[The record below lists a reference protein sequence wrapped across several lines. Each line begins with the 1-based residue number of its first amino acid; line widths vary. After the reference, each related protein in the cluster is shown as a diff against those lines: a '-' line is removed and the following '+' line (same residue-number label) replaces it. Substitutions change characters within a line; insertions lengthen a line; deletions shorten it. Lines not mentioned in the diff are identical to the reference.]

1 MSKDKVS
8 SPRETEPK
16 KKTLRGTIRPCT
28 LLLHI
33 KVSDQGHSAVKTA
46 PSPPLTPPCYKNRTQ
61 QNTTVQAEPGTKS
74 GSNKNKTE
82 TRDTTSLHSSIK
94 IATAHRK
101 AVKAR
106 QKGDRG
112 PAVFGGSETAAAS
125 GWLHPLGS
133 AAGTGRGGCE
143 GAMLDLLSLSE
154 VQGTGCM
161 CSWLGKMPQTPFF
174 QREGGTQGEGRGPQS
189 LPRPPHAQQGSQSR
203 DHPSPGRVHGP
214 QEPARLH
221 SQGCIH
227 MA

>member
-1 MSKDKVS
+1 MLMAHAIPTCPTPTTVILLFGIVVS
-8 SPRETEPK
+8 SSATGAISFSLRVAIVRRGVKVLET
-16 KKTLRGTIRPCT
+16 
-28 LLLHI
+28 
-33 KVSDQGHSAVKTA
+33 AVRVA
-46 PSPPLTPPCYKNRTQ
+46 RRRS
-61 QNTTVQAEPGTKS
+61 
-74 GSNKNKTE
+74 
-82 TRDTTSLHSSIK
+82 SLHSSIK

-125 GWLHPLGS
+125 GWLHSLGS
-133 AAGTGRGGCE
+133 VAGTGRGGCK
-143 GAMLDLLSLSE
+143 GAMLDPLSLSE

-174 QREGGTQGEGRGPQS
+174 QQEGETQGEGRGPQS

-203 DHPSPGRVHGP
+203 DHPSPGRVHSP

>member
-1 MSKDKVS
+1 M
-8 SPRETEPK
+8 
-16 KKTLRGTIRPCT
+16 
-28 LLLHI
+28 LLKQLPPH
-33 KVSDQGHSAVKTA
+33 
-46 PSPPLTPPCYKNRTQ
+46 PSPHL
-61 QNTTVQAEPGTKS
+61 AI
-74 GSNKNKTE
+74 KTE
-82 TRDTTSLHSSIK
+82 HNKIPQFRLSQERRVAPTKTRRKHETTSLHSSIK

-125 GWLHPLGS
+125 GWLHSLGS

-143 GAMLDLLSLSE
+143 GAMLDPLSLSE